1 MCWRCVL
8 QQQQRASAGKQP
20 GKSLPMQP
28 DVLTDDDE
36 DEEDDEDDDDDD
48 DDDEHGKIDG
58 SVSI

>member
-1 MCWRCVL
+1 MCWHCVL
-8 QQQQRASAGKQP
+8 QQRASAGKQP

>member
-8 QQQQRASAGKQP
+8 QQRASAGKQP

-48 DDDEHGKIDG
+48 DDDEHSKIDG